1 MNNLDESVK
10 SKVNEMRMKYCDG
23 NPDTAE
29 RVEQACTEI
38 AQFMQSMYEKRIKTF
53 EKLPKWKRVKNPQ
66 PCWSGEIGV
75 NPMTR
80 KFEYENYTIN
90 ADRLFKLIEKE

>member
-1 MNNLDESVK
+1 MNNLDESIK

-29 RVEQACTEI
+29 RVEHACTEI
-38 AQFMQSMYEKRIKTF
+38 AQFMQSMYEKRIKRF
-53 EKLPKWKRVKNPQ
+53 EKLPKWKKTGKGA
-66 PCWSGEIGV
+66 CWSGEIGV